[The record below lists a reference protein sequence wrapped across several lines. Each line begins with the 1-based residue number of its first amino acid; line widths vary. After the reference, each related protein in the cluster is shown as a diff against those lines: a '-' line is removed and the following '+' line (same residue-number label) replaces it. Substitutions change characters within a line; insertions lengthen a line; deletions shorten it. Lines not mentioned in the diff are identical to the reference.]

1 MRSGLRA
8 SDYSHPVQPNPDPK
22 PGRWILPVV
31 ILAMMGFAWLFINAA
46 EDPTVSAGVTTTT
59 LDGTGA
65 TTTTLG
71 SATTTTT
78 TLPPDV
84 VQYNL
89 DITAGGIEM
98 ATLQERMGEL
108 NSNWDSR
115 SASYADTLAGL
126 RALDADIN
134 TWRSGLNSI
143 TVPSSLPEYANFHS
157 IMLAAADDIPAR
169 SADVLEGLQAPDS
182 GEARRAALIQFNEA
196 VTAYGNQ
203 VNTIAAYKPGDAEL

>member
-1 MRSGLRA
+1 M

-46 EDPTVSAGVTTTT
+46 EDPTVSAGATTTT
-59 LDGTGA
+59 LSDGTGA
-65 TTTTLG
+65 TTTTLD
-71 SATTTTT
+71 SASTTTT
-78 TLPPDV
+78 TLPADV

-108 NSNWDSR
+108 NSNWDAR

-134 TWRSGLNSI
+134 AWRTGLNSI
-143 TVPSSLPEYANFHS
+143 VAPASPPEYANFHS
-157 IMLAAADDIPAR
+157 IMLAAADEIPAR
-169 SADVLEGLQAPDS
+169 SADVLAGLQAPDS

-203 VNTIAAYKPGDAEL
+203 VNTIAAYKPGDA